1 MKSVVLQIDRE
12 KAPVASV
19 ASAGLASSGL
29 ASRAAAAAREQGLAD
44 GRPPTFALGFLPPGP
59 GLAADLA
66 ALAEA
71 FPDSLRFGC
80 EAVTQF
86 AGSRATGGGIV
97 QLFWLEG
104 RTHGVEVAVIRA
116 ARTDGR
122 AGGDGAAEPF
132 DPDELSA
139 AVAALERSD
148 AAFLLCDGLRFP
160 SWELLEALRRRL
172 PEGAPPI
179 VGGLAS
185 QVEPISD
192 PGARVF
198 LDREV
203 FASACLLVGFRGLEM
218 EVEVVRGWDPA
229 SPIFTVT
236 EAYGDVVWSID
247 GEPAPDFFRRFFTV
261 DGALAP
267 MPESAH
273 RVPLVIEGPRDERRG
288 VYRSMKSFDQ
298 PPGAVTFWGDLEPG
312 DRVRLGMG
320 NDASLLRTAGE
331 LIAGRPPEAAV
342 LYSCVG
348 REAVLGDLAE
358 REVSTIQGA
367 LGGVA
372 LAGFF
377 TFGEIGPPTAGAG
390 CAFYNQTAILALL
403 RECAA

>member
-12 KAPVASV
+12 KAPAAAADLV
-19 ASAGLASSGL
+19 
-29 ASRAAAAAREQGLAD
+29 SRAAAAARRHGLPGDRA
-44 GRPPTFALGFLPPGP
+44 PSFALGFLPPGR
-59 GLAADLA
+59 GLADDLQ

-71 FPDSLRFGC
+71 FPESLRFGC

-86 AGSRATGGGIV
+86 AGSRAIADGTV
-97 QLFWLEG
+97 QLFWLEESE
-104 RTHGVEVAVIRA
+104 HGVEVTVVRA
-116 ARTDGR
+116 AR
-122 AGGDGAAEPF
+122 AGGAAEADEPAAPF
-132 DPDELSA
+132 DAGELAA
-139 AVAALERSD
+139 AVAVLERSD

-160 SWELLEALRRRL
+160 SWELLEALRSRL
-172 PEGAPPI
+172 PEDAPPL

-185 QVEPISD
+185 QIEPISE

-218 EVEVVRGWDPA
+218 DVEVVRGWDPA

-236 EAYGDVVWSID
+236 EASGDVVWTID

-273 RVPLVIEGPRDERRG
+273 RFPLIIEGPRPERRG

-298 PPGAVTFWGDLEPG
+298 PPGGVTFWGDLEPG
-312 DRVRLGMG
+312 DRIRLGMG

-331 LIAGRPPEAAV
+331 LFGGRRPEAAV

-358 REVSTIQGA
+358 QEVSTIQGV
-367 LGGVA
+367 LGEVA

-390 CAFYNQTAILALL
+390 CALYNQTAVLALL
-403 RECAA
+403 RERPA

>member
-12 KAPVASV
+12 Q
-19 ASAGLASSGL
+19 ASAASAEL
-29 ASRAAAAAREQGLAD
+29 ASRAAAAARDRGLAD
-44 GRPPTFALGFLPPGP
+44 DRPPTFALGFLPPGP
-59 GLAADLA
+59 GLATDLETLAD
-66 ALAEA
+66 A
-71 FPDSLRFGC
+71 FPRSLRFGC

-86 AGSRATGGGIV
+86 AGPHATSGGIV
-97 QLFWLEG
+97 QLFWLEDG
-104 RTHGVEVAVIRA
+104 AHGVEVTVIRA
-116 ARTDGR
+116 AR
-122 AGGDGAAEPF
+122 GGDRATGNGSVEPF
-132 DPDELSA
+132 DPGELSA

-160 SWELLEALRRRL
+160 SWELLEALRERL
-172 PEGAPPI
+172 PGGAPPV

-198 LDREV
+198 LDREI
-203 FASACLLVGFRGLEM
+203 FESACLLVGFCGLEM
-218 EVEVVRGWDPA
+218 EIEVVRGWDPA

-236 EAYGDVVWSID
+236 EASGDVVWSID

-261 DGALAP
+261 DGVLAP

-273 RVPLVIEGPRDERRG
+273 RFPLVIEGPRAERRG

-298 PPGAVTFWGDLEPG
+298 PPGGVTFWGDLEPG
-312 DRVRLGMG
+312 DQVRLGMG

-331 LIAGRPPEAAV
+331 LITGRPPEAAV

-367 LGGVA
+367 LDGVA

-390 CAFYNQTAILALL
+390 CAFYNQTAVLALL
-403 RECAA
+403 RERTA

>member
-12 KAPVASV
+12 KASAASV
-19 ASAGLASSGL
+19 ELV
-29 ASRAAAAAREQGLAD
+29 SRAAAAARDLGLAD
-44 GRPPTFALGFLPPGP
+44 DRLPTFALGFLPPGP

-86 AGSRATGGGIV
+86 AGPRATNGGIV
-97 QLFWLEG
+97 QLFWLED
-104 RTHGVEVAVIRA
+104 RAHNVEVAVIRA
-116 ARTDGR
+116 ARSDDR
-122 AGGDGAAEPF
+122 AGENGAAELF
-132 DPDELSA
+132 DSGELSA
-139 AVAALERSD
+139 AVTLLEGSD

-160 SWELLEALRRRL
+160 SWELLEVLRARL
-172 PEGAPPI
+172 PEDAPPV

-198 LDREV
+198 LDREI
-203 FASACLLVGFRGLEM
+203 FESACLLVGFRGLEM
-218 EVEVVRGWDPA
+218 DVEVVRGWDPA

-236 EAYGDVVWSID
+236 EASGDVVWSID

-261 DGALAP
+261 DGTLAP

-273 RVPLVIEGPRDERRG
+273 RFPLVIEGPRPERRG
-288 VYRSMKSFDQ
+288 VYRSMKSYDQ
-298 PPGAVTFWGDLEPG
+298 PPGGVTFWGDLEPG

-358 REVSTIQGA
+358 REVSTIQRA

-377 TFGEIGPPTAGAG
+377 TFGEIGPPTTGAG
-390 CAFYNQTAILALL
+390 CAFYNQTAVLALL
-403 RECAA
+403 RERAA

>member
-1 MKSVVLQIDRE
+1 MKSVVLQLQRDDV
-12 KAPVASV
+12 APA
-19 ASAGLASSGL
+19 APSSL
-29 ASRAAAAAREQGLAD
+29 ASRASAEAEAQGLD
-44 GRPPTFALGFLPPGP
+44 PGRPPAFVLAFLPPGDR
-59 GLAADLA
+59 LAADLDTLA
-66 ALAEA
+66 AA
-71 FPDSLRFGC
+71 FPESLRFGC

-86 AGSRATGGGIV
+86 AGSRTTGAGVV

-104 RTHGVEVAVIRA
+104 PTHGVQVTALRSL
-116 ARTDGR
+116 RG
-122 AGGDGAAEPF
+122 AGF
-132 DPDELSA
+132 DPDELGA
-139 AVAALERSD
+139 AVSALERAD

-160 SWELLEALRRRL
+160 AWELLEELRSRL
-172 PEGAPPI
+172 PEDAPPV

-198 LDREV
+198 LGTEV
-203 FASACLLVGFRGLEM
+203 FEAACLLVAFRGVEM
-218 EVEVVRGWDPA
+218 DVEVVRGWDAA

-236 EAYGDVVWSID
+236 EAAGDVVREID
-247 GEPAPDFFRRFFTV
+247 GEPAPEWFRRFFTV
-261 DGALAP
+261 DGELAP

-273 RVPLVIEGPRDERRG
+273 RFPLILEGPRPERRG
-288 VYRSMKSFDQ
+288 VYRSMKAFDQ
-298 PPGAVTFWGDLEPG
+298 PPGAVTFWGDIQTG

-331 LIAGRPPEAAV
+331 LFAGRDPEAAV
-342 LYSCVG
+342 LFSCVG

-358 REVSTIQGA
+358 REVATIRSA

-377 TFGEIGPPTAGAG
+377 TFGEIGPPMVGSG

-403 RECAA
+403 RERRP

>member
-1 MKSVVLQIDRE
+1 MKSVVLQIDRD
-12 KAPVASV
+12 K
-19 ASAGLASSGL
+19 ASAASAEL
-29 ASRAAAAAREQGLAD
+29 VFRAAASARELGLSD
-44 GRPPTFALGFLPPGP
+44 DRPPTFALGFLPPGP
-59 GLAADLA
+59 GLDSDLA

-71 FPDSLRFGC
+71 FPESLRFGC

-86 AGSRATGGGIV
+86 AGPRATSGGIV
-97 QLFWLEG
+97 QLFWLED
-104 RTHGVEVAVIRA
+104 RTHGVEVTVIRA
-116 ARTDGR
+116 VRSDDR
-122 AGGDGAAEPF
+122 VGDRAAEPF
-132 DPDELSA
+132 DPGELSA
-139 AVAALERSD
+139 AVATLERSD

-160 SWELLEALRRRL
+160 SWELLEALRARL
-172 PEGAPPI
+172 PDDAPPI

-185 QVEPISD
+185 QVEPISA

-198 LDREV
+198 FDREV
-203 FASACLLVGFRGLEM
+203 FRSACLLVGFRGLEM

-236 EAYGDVVWSID
+236 EASGDVVWSID

-273 RVPLVIEGPRDERRG
+273 RFPLVIEGPRAERRG

-298 PPGAVTFWGDLEPG
+298 PPGGVTFWGDLEPG

-358 REVSTIQGA
+358 REVSTIEA
-367 LGGVA
+367 TLGGVA

-377 TFGEIGPPTAGAG
+377 TFGEIGPPTSGTG
-390 CAFYNQTAILALL
+390 CAFYNQTAVLALL
-403 RECAA
+403 RERAA